1 MTNLKIK
8 KRNRKSE
15 NQVEL
20 RVGPGD
26 LRIRLT
32 QKVEFVGRCI
42 RLHGK
47 FKKFLNELISCKHSF
62 LYTNI

>member
-26 LRIRLT
+26 
-32 QKVEFVGRCI
+32 KE
-42 RLHGK
+42 
-47 FKKFLNELISCKHSF
+47 
-62 LYTNI
+62 YA